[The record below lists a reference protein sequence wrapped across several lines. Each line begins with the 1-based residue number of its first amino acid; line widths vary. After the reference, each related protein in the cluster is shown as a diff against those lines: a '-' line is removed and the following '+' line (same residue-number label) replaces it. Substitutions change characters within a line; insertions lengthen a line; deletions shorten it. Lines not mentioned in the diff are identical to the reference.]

1 MQPIPF
7 KEVSMKNI
15 MLTILLF
22 GLLCST
28 AFAKLTVVATL
39 PWVAS
44 IAEAIGKDKLEIVTL
59 VKPNQDPHMI
69 EAKPSMILAA
79 RKADILM
86 YNGLDLEIGYLPV
99 LMESSRNQRI
109 QPGRL
114 GNLDCS
120 QFVSVI
126 EKPAAVDRSLGDVHP
141 LGNPHYHLSPRN
153 IGAIADGMAKRLSE
167 LDPAS
172 TSFYTA
178 NAATFRN
185 QLQQK
190 LSEWQAVPL
199 SGKRFIAYHR
209 FFEYLASE
217 FGFSLIGYIEAK
229 PGIPP
234 SAGHM
239 QQLIDLSRQAKPH
252 GILTTA
258 YHGRKQTD
266 TLSSRTGLTVIMVP
280 HEVGSTAQATDW
292 FSLMDAVFASLH

>member
-1 MQPIPF
+1 MF
-7 KEVSMKNI
+7 
-15 MLTILLF
+15 
-22 GLLCST
+22 CST
-28 AFAKLTVVATL
+28 AFAKLAVVATL
-39 PWVAS
+39 PWIAS
-44 IAEAIGKDKLEIVTL
+44 IAGAIGKDKLEIVTL

-99 LMESSRNQRI
+99 LIESSRNSKV

-114 GNLDCS
+114 GNFNCS
-120 QFVSVI
+120 QFVTVI

-141 LGNPHYHLSPRN
+141 LGNPHYHLSPKN

-167 LDPAS
+167 LDPTNASFYMGNAS
-172 TSFYTA
+172 T
-178 NAATFRN
+178 FRT

-190 LSEWQAVPL
+190 LREWQAVPL

-209 FFEYLASE
+209 FFEYLAGE

-234 SAGHM
+234 SAGHL
-239 QQLIDLSRQAKPH
+239 QQLIDLSRQAKPDA
-252 GILTTA
+252 ILTTA
-258 YHGRKQTD
+258 YHGRRETD
-266 TLSSRTGLTVIMVP
+266 ALSSRTGLTVIMVP
-280 HEVGSTAQATDW
+280 HEVGSTVQAKDW
-292 FSLMDAVFASLH
+292 FSLMDAVFASLR

>member
-1 MQPIPF
+1 
-7 KEVSMKNI
+7 MKNI
-15 MLTILLF
+15 MVAILLL

-44 IAEAIGKDKLEIVTL
+44 IAQAIGKDKLEIVTL

-69 EAKPSMILAA
+69 EAKPSMILSA

-99 LMESSRNQRI
+99 LIESSRNPKI

-114 GNLDCS
+114 GNFDCS
-120 QFVSVI
+120 RFVSVI

-141 LGNPHYHLSPRN
+141 LGNPHYHLSPNN
-153 IGAIADGMAKRLSE
+153 IGAIAYGMAKSLSE
-167 LDPAS
+167 LDPANAP
-172 TSFYTA
+172 FYLG
-178 NAATFRN
+178 NASAFRT

-190 LSEWQAVPL
+190 LREWQAVPL
-199 SGKRFIAYHR
+199 FGKRFIAYHR

-239 QQLIDLSRQAKPH
+239 QQLIDLSRQTKPH
-252 GILTTA
+252 AILTTA

-266 TLSSRTGLTVIMVP
+266 ALSSRTGLPVIVVP
-280 HEVGSTAQATDW
+280 HEVRSTAQATDW